1 MLPRLPTELLMII
14 YDYSDT
20 STKIKLNTAF
30 KWSYYFKNPLYK
42 IQIKKKLEYRTL
54 VKSTTFYRMAS
65 IGGAI
70 ILLPY

>member
-20 STKIKLNTAF
+20 STRIKLNTAF

-42 IQIKKKLEYRTL
+42 LQIKKKLEYRTL

-65 IGGAI
+65 IGGATI
-70 ILLPY
+70 ILPY